1 MPTITHKVCSWDQFR
16 SKRTM
21 YPQSDAA
28 ITPFYIPRLRRLILS
43 LSPEV
48 VHEGDYV
55 ALISMHNV
63 VKVIVHG

>member
-1 MPTITHKVCSWDQFR
+1 
-16 SKRTM
+16 M

-43 LSPEV
+43 LSLEV
-48 VHEGDYV
+48 VREGDYV